1 MGGAE
6 TGGGRAGRPDPG
18 NVAEGGG
25 PVRVVVSG
33 ADTDGRFALLETRE
47 RPGDE
52 PPLHAHTREDEVVYV
67 LEGRVT
73 VSVGGERRDC
83 LTGAAVLL
91 PRGREHA
98 FRVESGEARLLVLL
112 LPAGLEGLYREVGGA
127 TGTHDMEWLV
137 TISAR
142 YGVEITGPNP
152 LAGSGGDGSVGAH
165 RSRSGVDAA
174 QPR

>member
-1 MGGAE
+1 MGGE
-6 TGGGRAGRPDPG
+6 GTGGRGADGPNPG
-18 NVAEGGG
+18 NVAEGGR

-33 ADTDGRFALLETRE
+33 ADTDGRFALVETRE
-47 RPGDE
+47 RPGGE

-73 VSVGGERRDC
+73 VSVEGERRDC
-83 LTGAAVLL
+83 PTGAAVLL

-98 FRVESGEARLLVLL
+98 FRVESREARLLVLL
-112 LPAGLEGLYREVGGA
+112 LPAGLEGLYQEVGGA
-127 TGTHDMEWLV
+127 TGTHDMERLV

-152 LAGSGGDGSVGAH
+152 LAGYGDDGSVGAR
-165 RSRSGVDAA
+165 RSRSGADAA
-174 QPR
+174 RRR